1 VLSAKGCYL
10 TRTMTP
16 LISPDDHATLWAI
29 IASGAAAAI
38 WLEQTYRWA
47 ARLSGPV
54 IALLFAM
61 ILSNARVMPTEAPVY
76 DFVEGRL
83 VPLAIPLLLMRANLR
98 EIARAGRGLLT
109 AFCLATLGTLLG
121 TVLASWLLRGSIGTP
136 ATEHA
141 AGLMAASYI
150 GGGVNFFQV
159 QASRGIS
166 ANVANPLLVADNFVM
181 AGFFILILGIAGSRW
196 FRARYPHPHT
206 LEASTGA
213 AENLAARHWQ
223 RKGIGLLDLAKVLT
237 FAAVAVALAAA
248 AEKATKAAFGDT
260 SHLGAGMQV
269 IAMLCSNKF
278 VLLTC
283 ITLVLATALSRWLAA
298 INGADELGAYL
309 LMLFLFKIG
318 LPADLVAVLKQAPMM
333 FVFCAIIA
341 VMNVA
346 IPLLVGRWLRLNL
359 EELVLAMNATLGG
372 PSTAAAMA
380 VSAGWSRLVLPGLL
394 IGLLGYIVG
403 TPLGLLVIELLKR

>member
-1 VLSAKGCYL
+1 
-10 TRTMTP
+10 MTP

-29 IASGAAAAI
+29 FAAGAAAAI
-38 WLEQTYRWA
+38 WLEQNYRWA

-54 IALLFAM
+54 IALLMAM
-61 ILSNARVMPTEAPVY
+61 ILSNARVVPTDAPVY
-76 DFVEGRL
+76 DFVEDRL

-98 EIARAGRGLLT
+98 EMARAGRGLLI

-121 TVLASWLLRGSIGTP
+121 TVLAASLLRGVIGTP

-159 QASRGIS
+159 KASHGIS
-166 ANVANPLLVADNFVM
+166 GDVANPLLVADNFVM
-181 AGFFILILGIAGSRW
+181 AGFFILILGIAASRW

-206 LEASTGA
+206 LDASAGA

-223 RKGIGLLDLAKVLT
+223 RKGIGLLDVAKALA
-237 FAAVAVALAAA
+237 FAAIALALAATA
-248 AEKATKAAFGDT
+248 QKGMQAAFGDV
-260 SHLGAGMQV
+260 SHAGAGAQML
-269 IAMLCSNKF
+269 AMLCTNKF
-278 VLLTC
+278 VLLTG
-283 ITLVLATALSRWLAA
+283 ITLLLSTVCARWLAA
-298 INGADELGAYL
+298 INGADEIGAYL

-318 LPADLVAVLKQAPMM
+318 LPADLFAVLKHAPIM

-341 VMNVA
+341 VVNVA
-346 IPLLVGRWLRLNL
+346 VPLLVGRWLRLNL

>member
-1 VLSAKGCYL
+1 
-10 TRTMTP
+10 MTP

-29 IASGAAAAI
+29 IASGTAAAI
-38 WLEQTYRWA
+38 WLEQNYRWA

-54 IALLFAM
+54 IALLLAM
-61 ILSNARVMPTEAPVY
+61 ILSNARVVPTDAPVY
-76 DFVEGRL
+76 DFVEGWL
-83 VPLAIPLLLMRANLR
+83 VPLAIPLLLLRANVR

-121 TVLASWLLRGSIGTP
+121 TVLAASLLRGVIGTP

-159 QASRGIS
+159 KASRGIS
-166 ANVANPLLVADNFVM
+166 PDVANPLLVADNFVM
-181 AGFFILILGIAGSRW
+181 AGFFILILGIAASRW

-206 LEASTGA
+206 QDASAGA

-223 RKGIGLLDLAKVLT
+223 RKGIGLLDVAKALT
-237 FAAVAVALAAA
+237 FAAVAVALATAA
-248 AEKATKAAFGDT
+248 QKGMLAMFGDV
-260 SHLGAGMQV
+260 SHAGAGAQV
-269 IAMLCSNKF
+269 LAMLCTNKF
-278 VLLTC
+278 VLLTG
-283 ITLVLATALSRWLAA
+283 ITLLLVTSLARWLAG

-318 LPADLVAVLKQAPMM
+318 LPADLLAVVKHAPIM

-341 VMNVA
+341 AMNVA
-346 IPLLVGRWLRLNL
+346 VPLLVGRWLRLNL

>member
-1 VLSAKGCYL
+1 
-10 TRTMTP
+10 MTP

-29 IASGAAAAI
+29 IASGTAAAI
-38 WLEQTYRWA
+38 WLEQNYRWA

-54 IALLFAM
+54 IALLLAM
-61 ILSNARVMPTEAPVY
+61 ILSNARVVPTDAPVY
-76 DFVEGRL
+76 DFVEGWL
-83 VPLAIPLLLMRANLR
+83 VPLAIPLLLLRANVR

-121 TVLASWLLRGSIGTP
+121 TVLAASLLRGVIGTP

-159 QASRGIS
+159 KASRGIS
-166 ANVANPLLVADNFVM
+166 PDVANPLLVADNFVM
-181 AGFFILILGIAGSRW
+181 AGFFILILGIAASRW

-206 LEASTGA
+206 LAAGAGA

-223 RKGIGLLDLAKVLT
+223 RKGIGLLDVAKALT
-237 FAAVAVALAAA
+237 FAAVAVALATAA
-248 AEKATKAAFGDT
+248 QKGMLAMFGDVP
-260 SHLGAGMQV
+260 HAGAGAQV
-269 IAMLCSNKF
+269 LAMLCTNKF
-278 VLLTC
+278 VLLTG
-283 ITLVLATALSRWLAA
+283 ITLLLVTSLARWLAG

-318 LPADLVAVLKQAPMM
+318 LPADLLAVLKQAPIM
-333 FVFCAIIA
+333 FVFCAMIA
-341 VMNVA
+341 AMNVA
-346 IPLLVGRWLRLNL
+346 VPLLVGRWLRLNL